1 MCEFLSEN
9 GRERGGKDGDDEG
22 DDREDQRGGGG
33 NEFAE
38 NRGEGDRNEE
48 GIRGGIRAGR

>member
-48 GIRGGIRAGR
+48 GICGGIRIGR